1 MHVVAVNPK
10 KCGAVLAP
18 RDFVRRP
25 EFVDEGLSFAHARTI
40 YLTIMALWG
49 LCPILYAKEY
59 QVKRPVPGGHFG
71 EESSLR
77 DWLGEAKAK
86 QVYLILRDRILSG
99 AFAFGVKLPTENEL
113 AEYYSVSRVTVRRA
127 LGELARERFIERRRS
142 AGTRVVYRPSPA
154 PMTADISGVLANLAD
169 MGRCTAV
176 KLLSFDYVPAAG
188 TVAQAL
194 GVGPDQ
200 LLQRSIRVRA
210 VDRVPFSYLTTHVP
224 ESVAVTFTKQE
235 LASRPLL
242 ELLDRAGVKVEH
254 ARQRISAGLATPDVA
269 NALEVRAGSPL
280 IELVRVVCDQSGR
293 AVEHLHA
300 LYRPDRYAFEMDLV
314 RSGTTDINAWSP
326 VDRNSVRANATR
338 SSTGI

>member
-1 MHVVAVNPK
+1 M
-10 KCGAVLAP
+10 
-18 RDFVRRP
+18 
-25 EFVDEGLSFAHARTI
+25 E
-40 YLTIMALWG
+40 
-49 LCPILYAKEY
+49 
-59 QVKRPVPGGHFG
+59 Q
-71 EESSLR
+71 SLR

-99 AFAFGVKLPTENEL
+99 ALGFGAKLPTENDL
-113 AEYYSVSRVTVRRA
+113 ADRYAVSRVTVRRA
-127 LGELARERFIERRRS
+127 LGELARERLIERRRS
-142 AGTRVVYRPSPA
+142 AGTRVIYRRAPA
-154 PMTADISGVLANLAD
+154 PVTADISGVLANIAD
-169 MGRCTAV
+169 MGRRTAV
-176 KLLSFDYVPAAG
+176 KLLSFDYVPATGA
-188 TVAQAL
+188 VAEAL
-194 GVGPDQ
+194 GVGPNE

-224 ESVAVTFTKQE
+224 ESIALTFTKQE

-242 ELLDRAGVKVEH
+242 ELLERAGVKVEH

-269 NALEVRAGSPL
+269 EALEVRAGSPL
-280 IELVRVVCDQSGR
+280 LELVRVVYDRSGR